1 MNHRPPSHSFN
12 TVRHSHRE
20 ERQQRLQKQ
29 RLVALS
35 ICIVIVLTLLTLAIF
50 LFCLIAD
57 TVNGGNDTPNIPPQT
72 GNNPGGTSSGNITF
86 AFITKENTAV
96 HEGSLILVSE
106 KLNTVYQYPKITLK
120 SFADP
125 DIHVNQNGVRPY
137 QCTVLKSN
145 EQMES
150 DAAYAADRML
160 TDFYKVFQDSSLIF
174 IDAYRTKE
182 EQSNKQTAVG
192 FSEHET
198 GYVFTLQSYDANGKR
213 TSLATNANSLW
224 IYENCA
230 KYGIVCRYPADKS
243 VTTGI
248 DGYDH
253 CFRYVGVPHATYMYQ
268 NNLCLEEYL
277 AYLQAY
283 ASGATPLKITGAD
296 GNAYAVYYV
305 AKSAGEVTTLQ
316 VPGNYAY
323 TVSGDNQSGFIVT
336 VNLNAPV
343 A

>member
-12 TVRHSHRE
+12 TVKHSHRE
-20 ERQQRLQKQ
+20 ERNQRLKKQ
-29 RLVALS
+29 RMVALS
-35 ICIVIVLTLLTLAIF
+35 ICVVIVLTLLTLAIF

-57 TVNGGNDTPNIPPQT
+57 TVNGGNDTPNIPPQNNNGQSGET
-72 GNNPGGTSSGNITF
+72 GITYVS
-86 AFITKENTAV
+86 ITKENAALGQG
-96 HEGSLILVSE
+96 ELILVSE
-106 KLNTVYQYPKITLK
+106 KLNHAYQYPKITLK

-137 QCTVLKSN
+137 QCTILKSN

-150 DAAYAADRML
+150 TAAYAADAML
-160 TDFYKVFQDSSLIF
+160 TDFYKVFNDSSLIF

-182 EQSNKQTAVG
+182 EQSGKLTPVG
-192 FSEHET
+192 YSEHET

-213 TSLATNANSLW
+213 TGLSSNPNYLW

-253 CFRYVGVPHATYMYQ
+253 CFRYVGIPHATYMYQ
-268 NNLCLEEYL
+268 NNLCLEEYVAL
-277 AYLQAY
+277 LQSNY
-283 ASGATPLKITGAD
+283 SGATHLQVTGSD
-296 GNAYAVYYV
+296 GNAYEIYYV
-305 AKSAGEVTTLQ
+305 ARSAGDLTTLS

-323 TVSGDNQSGFIVT
+323 TISGDNVGGFIVT